1 MLELI
6 SLAAIQK
13 IFEST
18 GLDMSSSSKSFY
30 INCLMYYFKDKKATI
45 VNSVAFEFTSEEI
58 DFTGFK
64 KQIKELEEACLIS
77 VNGNKLLFNNTWGK
91 YIDKSKLD
99 KDEKESYTG
108 TTYSFIPVKDLKD
121 KLLANETLIDLCA
134 MKNKFDVDKAKS
146 ISKVKELIN
155 LFVKEQSA
163 INKTY
168 PNEQECAKHCINWI
182 GKAAKVNPSISSGTK
197 RAAID

>member
-18 GLDMSSSSKSFY
+18 GVDMSSSSKSFY
-30 INCLMYYFKDKKATI
+30 INCLMHYFKDKKATI
-45 VNSVAFEFTSEEI
+45 ANSVAFEFTNEEI
-58 DFTGFK
+58 DFNGFK
-64 KQIKELEEACLIS
+64 KQINELQKSDLVTLS
-77 VNGNKLLFNNTWGK
+77 GNVLMFQNKWGK
-91 YIDKSKLD
+91 YIDREKLD

-134 MKNKFDVDKAKS
+134 MKNKFDIDKAKS
-146 ISKVKELIN
+146 IAKVKELIN

-168 PNEQECAKHCINWI
+168 PSEQECAKHCINWI
-182 GKAAKVNPSISSGTK
+182 GKAAKVNPSMSSGTK